1 MAPDAL
7 GTLSALRMRKL
18 EAICCTMR
26 NFRRGVGLLTGES
39 ATLALPA
46 LVKRVTRV
54 FPLV

>member
-26 NFRRGVGLLTGES
+26 NFRRGVGLLTRES